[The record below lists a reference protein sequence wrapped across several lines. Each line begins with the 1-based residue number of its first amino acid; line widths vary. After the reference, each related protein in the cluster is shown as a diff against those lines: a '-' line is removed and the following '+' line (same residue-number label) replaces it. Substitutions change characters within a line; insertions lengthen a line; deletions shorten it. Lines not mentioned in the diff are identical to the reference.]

1 MLITQQWHIYRDGLI
16 VAWSRPRH
24 LRLISIHVK
33 YRSGQNNRNIPFRR
47 EKRNAEPFIP
57 FLLKFWLFRL
67 IPSDPARVQTCRLQI
82 RPTQMGYP
90 ARPGLAWHDK
100 AVCAV
105 PGPPVAA
112 LHASVPDWPR
122 AQPRSPFSSLASH
135 GAATFGSCRVP
146 SRDPTL
152 CVSCRAGVLIQAWHD
167 QSDGAGKHGP
177 FEPLCCKL
185 TFQSLHE
192 PKLLCLSLILPQ
204 PEGRKAV
211 ACNIGICSQA

>member
-90 ARPGLAWHDK
+90 ARPGTIKPCVPCLVRPSPPSTPLCPTGPVLSLGLLSRRSLVMAPPPSGR
-100 AVCAV
+100 AVSRAVTRHCA
-105 PGPPVAA
+105 
-112 LHASVPDWPR
+112 
-122 AQPRSPFSSLASH
+122 
-135 GAATFGSCRVP
+135 
-146 SRDPTL
+146 
-152 CVSCRAGVLIQAWHD
+152 CRA
-167 QSDGAGKHGP
+167 
-177 FEPLCCKL
+177 EPGC
-185 TFQSLHE
+185 
-192 PKLLCLSLILPQ
+192 
-204 PEGRKAV
+204 
-211 ACNIGICSQA
+211 